1 MRTARITAVAAAAMM
16 MIISTGNEAMAQQIG
31 VVGLFK
37 IDPGAAANVDQQKI
51 TNLSCQIRRAGAVV
65 GEQGDIDVERP
76 NHFIFLACEHSLL
89 SVAAKREVLSGLI
102 SEGEALAF
110 LEGALTDN
118 PDNDS
123 SSDATD
129 REYILKVSHY
139 NNRDTDGREQDL
151 ERIMRAVGSDP
162 DRFIDESF
170 IALNRSVGMPTP
182 DEVVIL
188 FYESSKRADRFRKNN
203 PKILRDIG
211 AFNKAHLNDFIY
223 YAGKIAR

>member
-1 MRTARITAVAAAAMM
+1 MRTAKITALAAAVMM
-16 MIISTGNEAMAQQIG
+16 MTVSTGNEAIAQQIG

-37 IDPGAAANVDQQKI
+37 IDPGAATNVDQQKI
-51 TNLSCQIRRAGAVV
+51 SDLGCQTRRAGAIV
-65 GEQGDIDVERP
+65 GEQGDIDVKRP

-89 SVAAKREVLSGLI
+89 SAAAKREVLSGLI
-102 SEGEALAF
+102 PEGEVLAF

-123 SSDATD
+123 SSAATD
-129 REYILKVSHY
+129 REYILKISHY
-139 NNRDTDGREQDL
+139 NNRDTDRREQDL
-151 ERIMRAVGSDP
+151 ERIMQAVEPDP

-170 IALNRSVGMPTP
+170 IAVNRSMGMPTP

-188 FYESSKRADRFRKNN
+188 FYESPERADRFRKNN
-203 PKILRDIG
+203 RDILRDVG

-223 YAGKIAR
+223 YSGKIVR

>member
-1 MRTARITAVAAAAMM
+1 MRTAKITALAAAVMM
-16 MIISTGNEAMAQQIG
+16 MTVSTGNEAIAQQIG

-37 IDPGAAANVDQQKI
+37 IDPGAATNVDQQKI
-51 TNLSCQIRRAGAVV
+51 SDLGCQTRRAGAIV
-65 GEQGDIDVERP
+65 GEKGDIDVKRP

-89 SVAAKREVLSGLI
+89 SAAAKREVLSGLI
-102 SEGEALAF
+102 PEGEVLAF

-123 SSDATD
+123 SSAATD
-129 REYILKVSHY
+129 REYILKISHY
-139 NNRDTDGREQDL
+139 NNRDTDRREQDL
-151 ERIMRAVGSDP
+151 ERIMQAVEPDP

-170 IALNRSVGMPTP
+170 IAVNRSMGMPTP

-188 FYESSKRADRFRKNN
+188 FYESPERADRFRKNN
-203 PKILRDIG
+203 RDILRDVG

-223 YAGKIAR
+223 YSGKIVR